1 MTSPV
6 SLHLT
11 SRALPSSRS
20 DSPFFKPQGRL
31 HSAEFQLLL
40 PASDC
45 LLPTAKVILSV
56 IQLKLLYFL
65 IAGFLLSVVP
75 SVVRRLPPQPP
86 QSIFTDIA
94 TRNGSWENWV
104 KRTPGPTVLRDEA
117 CAVLA
122 AWRGGKGTELSSENS
137 NKSWPNSLWVR
148 FISVWWFFFNLQLFI
163 IRFFKK

>member
-104 KRTPGPTVLRDEA
+104 KRTPGSTVLKDEA
-117 CAVLA
+117 CAHSLTLG
-122 AWRGGKGTELSSENS
+122 RGQSFPLKTPTKAGPTVFGSDSF
-137 NKSWPNSLWVR
+137 R
-148 FISVWWFFFNLQLFI
+148 CGDFFF
-163 IRFFKK
+163 